1 VSRARDGGAALLAV
15 LWFVAAVSAL
25 AVTFLRLATGDRF
38 LIVTQISATQA
49 RALAEEGLG
58 RTLILLNN
66 RADKPLPKLISWQ
79 LPDGQIDARV
89 EGETGRIDLN
99 ASDKQL
105 IARLARV
112 VGVPADKADA
122 IGDAVQDWRDPDDL
136 RQPKGAERQD
146 YAAADRGYGPANRPF
161 RSVEELRYV
170 LPVDADAYT
179 RMAPYLTVYSGRPT
193 PDPRL
198 APPPVVAAVG
208 AKSSQKP
215 QDATP
220 GPDSDSAQGQQPSFG
235 GNSLASG
242 DSPPP
247 GGGPSRTPQPAG
259 AGVSVQAGTVYR
271 ISLDVKLAGG
281 YESHARAVVALAG
294 DPGSNLV
301 RVLDWGTALPPGP

>member
-1 VSRARDGGAALLAV
+1 MSRAVDRERGAALLAV
-15 LWFVAAVSAL
+15 LWFVAAVAAL

-66 RADKPLPKLISWQ
+66 RGNKPLPKLISWQ
-79 LPDGQIDARV
+79 TPDGQIDARV

-105 IARLARV
+105 IGRLARV

-122 IGDAVQDWRDPDDL
+122 IADAVQDWRDPDDL

-179 RMAPYLTVYSGRPT
+179 RMAPYLTVYSGLAS

-198 APPPVVAAVG
+198 APPPVAAAVG
-208 AKSSQKP
+208 AKTKQKP
-215 QDATP
+215 DDATSA
-220 GPDSDSAQGQQPSFG
+220 GDSTQGQQSAFG
-235 GNSLASG
+235 GNSLSSG

-259 AGVSVQAGTVYR
+259 AGVSVQAGSVYR

-294 DPGSNLV
+294 DPNSNLV